1 MKRKLRAPAAY
12 SWPYGQLVIL
22 MKTRETN
29 LVDEALIS
37 LDELIIH
44 RVVVGRK
51 RSERVSHVVD
61 TKEECEKAIGSSPWD
76 FAVIDV
82 GVQKLMFDLIL
93 KGLHS
98 RSKAR
103 LDNRVVDCGSTIA

>member
-12 SWPYGQLVIL
+12 SWSYGQLATL

-44 RVVVGRK
+44 RVVVRRK

-61 TKEECEKAIGSSPWD
+61 TKE
-76 FAVIDV
+76 
-82 GVQKLMFDLIL
+82 
-93 KGLHS
+93 
-98 RSKAR
+98 
-103 LDNRVVDCGSTIA
+103 